1 MYSNHQQW
9 KYNQESNRKLD
20 RLGKIVIF
28 ILWNFGQE
36 TLVFWPVEIGAC
48 CKCHPILGWDYH
60 LMPSTSVPASRS
72 GIPLPGWSATGLF
85 IHGPSVPMAKWLTF
99 PSRKLLSWALNPSKP
114 CLLVGPSKNS
124 SGEGICY
131 IIINLYIYNWKTWKP
146 SLKTGLPALCHIAH
160 ITIRQEA
167 KTISRHSQPERS
179 QRTLPKWFA
188 EQLGRGG
195 VRAQTFPSVP
205 ICSHPNNI
213 GNLE

>member
-1 MYSNHQQW
+1 MGPKKMNHRILDYVLRGSIQYYEEWIIYIYFHGGCSTCNYVDLLEGISQVCIVTTNSESIIR
-9 KYNQESNRKLD
+9 NQIVNWTDD

-114 CLLVGPSKNS
+114 CLLVGRSKNS

-131 IIINLYIYNWKTWKP
+131 IIINLYIYVY
-146 SLKTGLPALCHIAH
+146 I
-160 ITIRQEA
+160 
-167 KTISRHSQPERS
+167 
-179 QRTLPKWFA
+179 
-188 EQLGRGG
+188 
-195 VRAQTFPSVP
+195 
-205 ICSHPNNI
+205 
-213 GNLE
+213 